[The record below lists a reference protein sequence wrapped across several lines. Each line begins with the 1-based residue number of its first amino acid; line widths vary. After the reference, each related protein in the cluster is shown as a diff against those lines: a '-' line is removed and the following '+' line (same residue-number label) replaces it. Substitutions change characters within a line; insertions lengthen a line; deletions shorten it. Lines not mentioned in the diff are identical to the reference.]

1 MPFYIQTP
9 PLTPAQQFSS
19 TSTVTSP
26 TSQNNHL
33 LAEDEEEPI
42 DVVHEEEEEDME
54 EMKMEIDLQNQ
65 SGLLRRS
72 FRPLLTSEMR
82 SGGIHKTS
90 SDSNLRK
97 YSTGYSE
104 QTSAFGFLRGP
115 RPHRPASNLPSGMS
129 QEVKIDPLQT
139 VQQFLQMHQSLMN
152 SPSVPTCLS
161 KLLIELFAYSEH
173 SILQSVNFYR
183 SLLAMKI
190 ALLLK
195 LENKRQQANNTT
207 GEEEERLLREKGAL
221 RSTSSLVLFHVLTS
235 NEVF

>member
-1 MPFYIQTP
+1 MMSLTQVQYHLRPFTKMPFYIQTP

-54 EMKMEIDLQNQ
+54 EMKMEIDLQTQ
-65 SGLLRRS
+65 SGPLRRS

-115 RPHRPASNLPSGMS
+115 RPHRPASNLPSGIS

-161 KLLIELFAYSEH
+161 KLLIEMFPYSVH
-173 SILQSVNFYR
+173 SILQSMD
-183 SLLAMKI
+183 L
-190 ALLLK
+190 
-195 LENKRQQANNTT
+195 
-207 GEEEERLLREKGAL
+207 
-221 RSTSSLVLFHVLTS
+221 
-235 NEVF
+235 